1 MEQSRP
7 RYEEKSFLIVGN
19 RSWLRACIDFALS
32 LFFWLYG
39 LVVVVFFILATFGFN
54 TTLTR
59 IINSSLNTIN
69 QDIRNLVFVAIA
81 VFLLSYALL
90 YLNRLYNKQKFGTL
104 KRRSYPAPVT
114 NEDLQALGLLDIETI
129 EKLQREDYS
138 VFETNPIAP
147 LGGEKP

>member
-19 RSWLRACIDFALS
+19 RSWFRACIDFVLS

-39 LVVVVFFILATFGFN
+39 LVVVLFFLLATFGFN
-54 TTLTR
+54 TTLTK

-69 QDIRNLVFVAIA
+69 QDIRNLVIVAIA

-90 YLNRLYNKQKFGTL
+90 YINRLYNKKKFGAL
-104 KRRSYPAPVT
+104 KRRSYPAPVC
-114 NEDLQALGLLDIETI
+114 NEDLKALGLLDIETI

-138 VFETNPIAP
+138 VFDTNPIAP
-147 LGGEKP
+147 LGGEKL